1 MAKEA
6 TELQSVETATL
17 LINMEQACLDAY
29 KAKDEAA
36 FREHIAED
44 YVGVSDDGF
53 RTIEDDIAEMNAIDL
68 TKLDSA
74 DQKLFFPTPDT
85 GILTYTMM
93 SEGSYDGEEFSST
106 MYVSTVWVKRDNKW
120 QSVLHNECFAD
131 DFEDEDE
138 E

>member
-1 MAKEA
+1 
-6 TELQSVETATL
+6 
-17 LINMEQACLDAY
+17 MEQACLDAY

-36 FREHIAED
+36 FREHIGED

-53 RTIEDDIAEMNAIDL
+53 RTIEDDIVEMNAIDL
-68 TKLDSA
+68 TRLDSK

-93 SEGSYDGEEFSST
+93 SEGMYDGEEFEST
-106 MYVSTVWVKRDNKW
+106 MYVSTVYVKRDARW

-131 DFEDEDE
+131 EYDEDVE
-138 E
+138 LGGAE